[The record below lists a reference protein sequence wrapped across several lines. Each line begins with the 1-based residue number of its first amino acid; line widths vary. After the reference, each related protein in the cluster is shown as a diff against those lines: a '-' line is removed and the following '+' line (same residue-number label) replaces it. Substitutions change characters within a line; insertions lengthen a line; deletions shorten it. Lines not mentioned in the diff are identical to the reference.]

1 MEYSN
6 RLWSVLMDNFY
17 LWDTKMS
24 LSLRRVPLM
33 WIYILCEF
41 LAFITLILYCAPRLW
56 LLPAVVPSPVPGS
69 QRRRDGASAAAV
81 HLALPRMHQEAG
93 ELCCSFHRYSRRW
106 DALDRAATFLS
117 AENRPDRR
125 LCEQSQTIAVS
136 GVAAQY
142 KEGQIG
148 TEKVRYGSLFHAIGK

>member
-1 MEYSN
+1 
-6 RLWSVLMDNFY
+6 
-17 LWDTKMS
+17 
-24 LSLRRVPLM
+24 
-33 WIYILCEF
+33 
-41 LAFITLILYCAPRLW
+41 
-56 LLPAVVPSPVPGS
+56 
-69 QRRRDGASAAAV
+69 
-81 HLALPRMHQEAG
+81 MHQEAG
-93 ELCCSFHRYSRRW
+93 ELCSSKFHRCSRRWW
-106 DALDRAATFLS
+106 DALDRTGDGTAATCLS